1 MADENN
7 SETNPEINPETKPNT
22 NPETNPNTSPEPTPE
37 NPGANGSATQGA
49 AAGLQAAQAGLQI
62 KRIYLKD
69 LSFERPMG
77 VEAFSKTWKPK
88 IGQELN
94 IQVNT
99 VEENLFE
106 VVLLMTVTAT
116 MENRTSFLIEV
127 KQAGLFAISGLNG
140 PQLSQAINTHC
151 PQILF
156 PYAREVIDSTIIR
169 GSFPALM
176 LPPINFDAVFAQAV
190 QQAGKQRAAASQD
203 AGDSPSEPA

>member
-7 SETNPEINPETKPNT
+7 SETNPESPSEKPA
-22 NPETNPNTSPEPTPE
+22 S
-37 NPGANGSATQGA
+37 NGSATQSA
-49 AAGLQAAQAGLQI
+49 AAGQQAAQAGLQI

-69 LSFERPMG
+69 LSFEAPMG
-77 VEAFSKTWKPK
+77 VEAFSKAWKPK
-88 IGQELN
+88 IDQELN

-99 VEENLFE
+99 VEESLYE

-116 MENRTSFLIEV
+116 MENRVAFLIEV

-190 QQAGKQRAAASQD
+190 QQAGKQRAAASQN
-203 AGDSPSEPA
+203 AGKAPGEQV

>member
-7 SETNPEINPETKPNT
+7 SETNSKTTPETPTEKPG
-22 NPETNPNTSPEPTPE
+22 S
-37 NPGANGSATQGA
+37 NGSAAQGA
-49 AAGLQAAQAGLQI
+49 AAGQQPQQAGLQI

-69 LSFERPMG
+69 LSFETPMG
-77 VEAFSKTWKPK
+77 VEAFSKAWKPK
-88 IGQELN
+88 IDQELN

-99 VEENLFE
+99 VEENLYE
-106 VVLLMTVTAT
+106 VVLLMTITAT
-116 MENRTSFLIEV
+116 MENRTAFLIEV
-127 KQAGLFAISGLNG
+127 KQAGLFAITGLNG

-190 QQAGKQRAAASQD
+190 QQAGKQKAAGSQD
-203 AGDSPSEPA
+203 TGNSPSESA